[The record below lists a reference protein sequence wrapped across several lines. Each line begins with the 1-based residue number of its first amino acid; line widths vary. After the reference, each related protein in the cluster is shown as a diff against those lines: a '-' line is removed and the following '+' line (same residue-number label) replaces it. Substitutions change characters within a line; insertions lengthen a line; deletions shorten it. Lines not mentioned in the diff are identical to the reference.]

1 MARIF
6 LPESVGSDSRRARSD
21 GRGGDAGRLADG
33 GEQSGNAFPKYPDLD
48 DPFEDDGPSAIQ
60 LLLSVGQEA
69 GTIVW
74 LDWSGEEYLGATRAA
89 LTRACARLGLAAPA
103 WDDETERRIL
113 DHLGDRL
120 ERGGLLPPLLVSIDE
135 QLAAR
140 GMRLLL
146 IDIDSDSY
154 QLVPVNADL
163 FARVVG
169 GEGEGFTLRSAG
181 GA

>member
-1 MARIF
+1 MTIDELAEIV
-6 LPESVGSDSRRARSD
+6 LDDESRARW
-21 GRGGDAGRLADG
+21 REVTAELAELG
-33 GEQSGNAFPKYPDLD
+33 PEAFGEKYPDLD

-74 LDWSGEEYLGATRAA
+74 LDWSGEEYLGAIRAA
-89 LTRACARLGLAAPA
+89 LTRACARLGLPAPA
-103 WDDETERRIL
+103 WDDETESRIL

-154 QLVPVNADL
+154 QLVPVTADL